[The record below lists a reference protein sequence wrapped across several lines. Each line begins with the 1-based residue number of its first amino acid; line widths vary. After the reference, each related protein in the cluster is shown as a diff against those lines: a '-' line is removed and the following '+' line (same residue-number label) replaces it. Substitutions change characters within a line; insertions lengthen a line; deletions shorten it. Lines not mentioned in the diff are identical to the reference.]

1 MILRLTVWMILIA
14 HWGWSQVAFTD
25 PAIVSWGDSVQI
37 TRGYQDL
44 ADSSLGLAGYGVVS
58 YALGEADGN
67 VVSLGDG
74 GEATYFFASGIPNGD
89 GPDVAIFENAMDMGG
104 GQFFAEL
111 AFVEVSVDGIAF
123 YRFPCQSLT
132 QTNGQVNGFGGIMA
146 YDVQGFAGI
155 HPAQIGTLF
164 DLEEIDALNPLDTV
178 YYVRCIDVIGSLD
191 PTLGSYDSQGNLIND
206 PYPTPYASSGFDL
219 DAVAYVKDYSAP
231 TSIETIANLPNSAML
246 LNTGQSLTHYDNNKL
261 WVIDTQGYRT
271 PITSLTKVVKG
282 YQWIV
287 EYNQSNNQWTVVEVI
302 LGV

>member
-1 MILRLTVWMILIA
+1 MIFRLTLLMSLVA
-14 HWGWSQVAFTD
+14 RWGWSQVAFTD
-25 PAIVSWGDSVQI
+25 PAVVSWGDSVQI

-111 AFVEVSVDGIAF
+111 AFVEVSVDGIEY

-178 YYVRCIDVIGSLD
+178 YYVRCIDVIGSVD

-219 DAVAYVKDYSAP
+219 DAVAYVKDYGAP
-231 TSIETIANLPNSAML
+231 TSIETMANPPNSAML
-246 LNTGQSLTHYDNNKL
+246 LNTGQSLTHYDNHKL

-287 EYNQSNNQWTVVEVI
+287 KFNQSNNQWTVVEVI

>member
-14 HWGWSQVAFTD
+14 QWGWSQVAFTN

-37 TRGYQDL
+37 IRGYQDL

-74 GEATYFFASGIPNGD
+74 GEATYFFASGIPNGN
-89 GPDVAIFENAMDMGG
+89 GPDIAIFENAMDMGG

-111 AFVEVSVDGIAF
+111 AFVEVSVDGIDY

-132 QTNGQVNGFGGIMA
+132 QTNAQVNGFGGIMA

-155 HPAQIGTLF
+155 HPTQIGTLF
-164 DLEEIDALNPLDTV
+164 DLEEIGGLNPLDTV
-178 YYVRCIDVIGSLD
+178 YYVRCVDVIGSVD
-191 PTLGSYDSQGNLIND
+191 SALGSYDSQGNLIND

-231 TSIETIANLPNSAML
+231 TSIEIIANLPNSAML
-246 LNTGQSLTHYDNNKL
+246 LNTGQLLTHNVNDKL

-271 PITSLTKVVKG
+271 PITSMTKVVKG

-287 EYNQSNNQWTVVEVI
+287 EYNQSDNQWTVVEVI

>member
-1 MILRLTVWMILIA
+1 MILRLTLSMTLIA
-14 HWGWSQVAFTD
+14 HWGWSQVVFTD
-25 PAIVSWGDSVQI
+25 PAVVSWGDSVQI

-44 ADSSLGLAGYGVVS
+44 ADSSLGLSGYGVVS
-58 YALGEADGN
+58 DALGEADGN

-74 GEATYFFASGIPNGD
+74 GEATYFFASGIPNGN
-89 GPDVAIFENAMDMGG
+89 GPDVAIFENAMDMGD

-111 AFVEVSVDGIAF
+111 AFVEVSVDGIEY

-164 DLEEIDALNPLDTV
+164 DLEEIDALNSFDTV
-178 YYVRCIDVIGSLD
+178 YYVRCVDVIGIVD

-246 LNTGQSLTHYDNNKL
+246 LNTGQLLTHHDNHKL